1 MVARRPGRDRGFAG
15 RSAPGRADLS
25 RYGGYPLLHCAMDGV
40 VVGPH
45 PPICVILNT
54 GTSPLHRFPRR
65 KGSPVDLSSYAEL
78 AVRLVN
84 TSSLGHE
91 GGDQLTT
98 LDGLRA
104 LVADREHLNHGV
116 SRHEL
121 EALRQ
126 LRTEFRAFFVAC
138 SQGDGADAT
147 ARLNELLIQY
157 PVHPQLSGHDGQA
170 WHVHYTES
178 GSMSALSGSASARRR
193 HAWACSSTR
202 RPTAQG
208 GTAPSGAP
216 TGRTSPRSGL
226 ASERKNPR
234 LSHVSLRQDVRRL
247 EAHQVV
253 FGPLPLRIGREPERV
268 AEPGVFQLVPNTAG
282 VGEPRLSHPY

>member
-1 MVARRPGRDRGFAG
+1 
-15 RSAPGRADLS
+15 
-25 RYGGYPLLHCAMDGV
+25 MDGV
-40 VVGPH
+40 VVAPH

-84 TSSLGHE
+84 TASLGHE

-104 LVADREHLNHGV
+104 LVADREHLNHGI
-116 SRHEL
+116 SRVDL

-138 SQGDGADAT
+138 SQGDGADAA

-178 GSMSALSGSASARRR
+178 GSMSDKYAAGAAMGLAVRLTELGLDRFGLCQAAPCQGVFIDTSANR
-193 HAWACSSTR
+193 TR
-202 RPTAQG
+202 RYC
-208 GTAPSGAP
+208 
-216 TGRTSPRSGL
+216 
-226 ASERKNPR
+226 SERCADRANVTAFRARK
-234 LSHVSLRQDVRRL
+234 
-247 EAHQVV
+247 
-253 FGPLPLRIGREPERV
+253 REEESQ
-268 AEPGVFQLVPNTAG
+268 A
-282 VGEPRLSHPY
+282 